1 MIITAEQIKMFI
13 QTAAN
18 EYGGAAADA
27 LGTNGTGWQ
36 GNNANMTMSMVKGIA
51 DTINKAATSTS
62 IDYHI
67 LGSPITH
74 GLGKLP
80 IVQIYD
86 ATGRLFPNAQ
96 FTVTTETITILSGPP
111 TGTVV
116 YI

>member
-1 MIITAEQIKMFI
+1 MIITAEQIKLFV
-13 QTAAN
+13 QSAAN
-18 EYGGAAADA
+18 EYGGAAANA
-27 LGTNGTGWQ
+27 LGTDGTGWQ
-36 GNNANMTMSMVKGIA
+36 GDSNNMTMSMIKGIA

-62 IDYHI
+62 VDYHI

-80 IVQIYD
+80 MVQIYD
-86 ATGRLFPNAQ
+86 AAGRLFPNAQ

-111 TGTVV
+111 MGTVV